1 VTGSS
6 VCFLLDYIAVA
17 DVITNYSAA
26 GIPLETMWTD
36 IGKLCLLC
44 PVLMHQ
50 FTICALD
57 YMYQR
62 RIFTMDPQYF
72 PTDRMREI
80 ISYLHQHGQRYG
92 MFLI

>member
-1 VTGSS
+1 
-6 VCFLLDYIAVA
+6 
-17 DVITNYSAA
+17 
-26 GIPLETMWTD
+26 
-36 IGKLCLLC
+36 
-44 PVLMHQ
+44 
-50 FTICALD
+50 
-57 YMYQR
+57 MYQR